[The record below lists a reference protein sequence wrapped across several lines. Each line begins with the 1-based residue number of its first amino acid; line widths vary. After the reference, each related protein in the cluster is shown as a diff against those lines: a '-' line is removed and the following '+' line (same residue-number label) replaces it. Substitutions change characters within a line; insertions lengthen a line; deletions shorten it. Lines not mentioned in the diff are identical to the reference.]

1 MIFTREGLKTRYK
14 DMQIKCL
21 FEVKKH
27 NWKNKKHFVFLLE
40 DKTGMLFKG
49 NCDEKGHGACVI
61 SGCTVF
67 TPNLNEENAI
77 INELQAE
84 NERLR
89 QALEKAASDVWNS
102 LAWLPT
108 NPIDCKA
115 NLEGTRESILKAL
128 KGGE

>member
-1 MIFTREGLKTRYK
+1 MI
-14 DMQIKCL
+14 
-21 FEVKKH
+21 
-27 NWKNKKHFVFLLE
+27 NWKKVTKAQFRAKNNALDLFSQATGKIKNLQSENK
-40 DKTGMLFKG
+40 
-49 NCDEKGHGACVI
+49 
-61 SGCTVF
+61 
-67 TPNLNEENAI
+67 
-77 INELQAE
+77 
-84 NERLR
+84 RLR